1 MSLDSKQLLAA
12 ALVISCALFVAQAAE
27 PWQVVNVS
35 ETSLA
40 GTLKDG
46 TEFEVRI
53 EARKPKEPRNGYF
66 GAADQPEL
74 VVAEIVVKVGRKK
87 TSFPSQAFD
96 DLANPLLQTVSVTSQ
111 PSGEVKLRFTGGD
124 RAPTYEVEYFVQSD
138 RLTRREVTFFETM
151 PDGAKREVVKTTTF

>member
-1 MSLDSKQLLAA
+1 MSLDFKLAT
-12 ALVISCALFVAQAAE
+12 ALAMPFALFAAQAAE
-27 PWQVVNVS
+27 PWQVVNVK

-53 EARKPKEPRNGYF
+53 EAKKPKEPRDNYF
-66 GAADQPEL
+66 GADTQPES
-74 VVAEIVVKVGRKK
+74 VVAEIVVRVGGKK
-87 TSFPSQAFD
+87 TSFPKQAFE

-111 PSGEVKLRFTGGD
+111 PSGEVKLRFTGGT
-124 RAPTYEVEYFVQSD
+124 RAPTYEVEYFVQAD
-138 RLTRREVTFFETM
+138 RLIRREVKFFEAT